1 METRRQSILHVR
13 LTRQEPCYV
22 QTDLN
27 ISAQGAGEGDWA
39 DAYSKAKETV
49 FQMTN
54 EEKNLILTP
63 AINFVGCSG
72 FTGSVRRLNFSG
84 ICLNDA
90 ESGVRTSDNESVSGY
105 PALLTVGASWD
116 KGLAYLRGQ
125 YLGAEL
131 KAKGV
136 NVALGP
142 VVGPLGR
149 VAKGGRNW
157 EGMRIPN
164 ALGREK

>member
-1 METRRQSILHVR
+1 
-13 LTRQEPCYV
+13 
-22 QTDLN
+22 
-27 ISAQGAGEGDWA
+27 
-39 DAYSKAKETV
+39 
-49 FQMTN
+49 MTN

-72 FTGSVRRLNFSG
+72 FTGSVPRLNFSG

-90 ESGVRTSDNESVSGY
+90 ESGVRTSDHEMVSGF

-125 YLGAEL
+125 RLGEEF

-149 VAKGGRNW
+149 VVKGGRNW
-157 EGMRIPN
+157 EGTKPS
-164 ALGREK
+164 

>member
-1 METRRQSILHVR
+1 M
-13 LTRQEPCYV
+13 
-22 QTDLN
+22 TD
-27 ISAQGAGEGDWA
+27 
-39 DAYSKAKETV
+39 
-49 FQMTN
+49 

-72 FTGSVRRLNFSG
+72 FTGSVPRLNFSG

-90 ESGVRTSDNESVSGY
+90 ESGVRTSDHEQVSGF
-105 PALLTVGASWD
+105 PALLTTGATWD

-125 YLGAEL
+125 HLGEQF

-149 VAKGGRNW
+149 VVKGGRNW
-157 EGMRIPN
+157 EG
-164 ALGREK
+164 EKVVRSYETCDMAESNDQASRMIHTSQAHSSIRQYEECNSRWLLA